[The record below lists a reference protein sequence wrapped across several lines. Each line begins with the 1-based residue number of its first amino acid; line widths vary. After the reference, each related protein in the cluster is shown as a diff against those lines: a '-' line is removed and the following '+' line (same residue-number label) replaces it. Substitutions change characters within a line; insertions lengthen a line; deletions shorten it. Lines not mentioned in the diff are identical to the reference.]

1 MSWQEEV
8 FDRYVDDEL
17 EGLAADDPG
26 VRFEGGELVVDEEQV
41 EEDQLVADIMMM
53 MRGHSDFWN
62 TFEIQLLTTID
73 EWKWNATCAGC

>member
-1 MSWQEEV
+1 M
-8 FDRYVDDEL
+8 DDEL

-53 MRGHSDFWN
+53 MRGHSDF
-62 TFEIQLLTTID
+62 
-73 EWKWNATCAGC
+73 